1 MADANGAFL
10 NTVRGTLVT
19 AEEELVN
26 DGVDREKVQSA
37 LEDLRSVLRPISMRH
52 FETRGG
58 FKHKVGDFY
67 PMLQRQAIGW
77 LKQFQRRMS
86 PRCSVK
92 HPWQVIVEDKLT
104 REHFGILEAT
114 VTRTNFGVITV
125 KRQRNCV
132 FAFTSYHRVRKVF
145 SDLTDQTLT
154 KESFLKRKFKGGKR
168 AEAIVGTSKQFGM
181 KYCFKKELMTFDF
194 YYGLWNE
201 HGWPQHV

>member
-10 NTVRGTLVT
+10 NTVRGALVT

-104 REHFGILEAT
+104 RELFGILEAT
-114 VTRTNFGVITV
+114 VSRTNFGVITV
-125 KRQRNCV
+125 KR
-132 FAFTSYHRVRKVF
+132 
-145 SDLTDQTLT
+145 
-154 KESFLKRKFKGGKR
+154 KFKGGKR
-168 AEAIVGTSKQFGM
+168 VEAIVVTSKQFGM